1 MRRAVTLILLTLA
14 SCVAAPLPT
23 VTVPPQPTAS
33 SAPVATVTATLA
45 PTGEPPIGLIHP
57 KAIAVGQI
65 NVLEAWCTAQGTVWT
80 LYNWGIVQSTDDD
93 GIKACIERGVV

>member
-1 MRRAVTLILLTLA
+1 MRRAVTIFLLSALCA
-14 SCVAAPLPT
+14 CAPLPP
-23 VTVPPQPTAS
+23 VTAPPQPTAS

-80 LYNWGIVQSTDDD
+80 LYNWGMVQSTDDD
-93 GIKACIERGVV
+93 GIKACIEAGKV